1 MADVAKTVKVVSNSS
16 ACGVSLCELT
26 SNNIEADSLDI
37 HNRSSSNPDSTD
49 LTLNLPS
56 PDEETSLQELIESEL
71 ALRKELIESQF
82 SPRFSSYADTVG
94 EVDGTDAIGVKQIDS
109 SPVKSSP
116 TILFAENCDEAD
128 YEALDVNTQF
138 ILAERNHSFQTFT
151 GNDMF
156 FFNTLD
162 DTQMNGIDPCLKD
175 EQDLADPFLEE
186 EPNIVESEIESTQEP
201 NEIETCSISYPEAV
215 DECLHE
221 SSESDCVTDS
231 SVLKDG
237 IDQITLSTFDP
248 FTTIVD
254 SSKSE
259 PIDNPDIVE
268 TPSSECADSDF
279 ICIQA
284 DISNDDLI
292 NGTGS
297 KSVGGVHP
305 SQNLD
310 ESLGACDYVE
320 TMPEEVLLDE
330 GIPTNDV
337 VSVNV
342 SNSMEEFECGS
353 NGLLQSVGRVVTNVF
368 DTVDIDDDEIPVTP
382 EEATSKVMEESVNYK
397 VIIPEIDIIPP
408 DDNEISE
415 SELVSN
421 EELSIASDGHG
432 PEVELTNGLAE
443 DEFANWTTVAEA
455 LETEEET
462 RQISEIPEDL
472 GPADTDVHVHADDIV
487 PEVCSPKNTDSSYS
501 DSEKSEFVMTKT
513 AEKKTKKKKSE
524 GEDTI
529 KIKKTKKTKKSDPEK
544 ENISVA
550 NSGLT
555 HVGSV
560 TNNEVEMSPKECI
573 HADGKIMDDDLSSV
587 SVKVLKSTY
596 ANQNHAWPSKEMMKE
611 IDEDIQLCGP
621 IQSLKQT
628 YCNQAQKTYRKQD
641 NPEKKEVIETGISI
655 KELRRSF
662 GDLSTL
668 CDEEDAERANYCNLV
683 NLPAESKQQ
692 QKSSF
697 SKFDQ
702 LSKKTVLHVRSVD
715 AAKVQ
720 KQFNQTAESAPE
732 QTSNC
737 KSCGKQVFQMEQV
750 KAERAVWHKNC
761 FRCKECN
768 KQLTVDIYSSHEGQV
783 YCKPHFRELFKPKAV
798 VDEDAEL
805 PRLRKPELIIRE
817 NQPIELPPEVVRAS
831 DKPDLGLEELS
842 TLNVKSRYQ
851 VFEKSETTGGSELER
866 SPSSVGVKRS
876 PSILSK
882 LARFQAKG
890 MDIGVTDDSL
900 NGIPYEES
908 STSSDEEEE
917 VEGEEG
923 EADRELI
930 RSNRKQRERPVS
942 FSKMEDIKC
951 RWESGQAAWREEQRQ
966 ERKQE
971 IQNIRSRLFLG
982 KQGKMKEMYE
992 QAVKDSEN
1000 MTTKKEVGVRSEK
1013 AKSIKEKFERGEV
1026 LPDDDAAEEDDR
1038 SKKGMEEDMS
1048 VFEAGISKKSRS
1060 LFLELDATAVKTQQ
1074 QQQQQQPLLSPL
1086 KSPLT
1091 KDDPRRR
1098 LRETVL
1104 LRQPSEDVVRSSD
1117 FIEDVKVETAEVS
1130 NKFKFFETYKAPEKE
1145 RKQFRITPP
1154 REGQVK
1160 VSSPDRE
1167 IYRDPDIVRSEDKLE
1182 DDEVMKTN
1190 TAKKM
1195 LSIFRQLE
1203 ENASKEDIP
1212 DGPKPL
1218 KRFTPPP
1225 DYRRDSGSSE
1235 EETESEEEDEDEEE
1249 EEEEGDVN
1257 PNIVRSSDKIEDEFL
1272 KQAQNAARAKALR
1285 AKFERWEEK
1294 ENRANANAAT
1304 NASHAVGNLNGSLE
1318 LDQSSEHTSIDTT
1331 KSLRARFESLK
1342 NESQQP
1348 KERIP
1353 RPKVNRF
1360 VEIQTTCA
1368 EFCSFCEKKV
1378 YPLEKVE
1385 TGGKLLHKQ
1394 CFRCLQ
1400 CNCILRMETYTLNN
1414 GKLYCIPHFKQLFI
1428 AKGNYEEGFGLDQHK
1443 RKWSNRNNSED
1454 DLLNSLNSSP
1464 EN

>member
-621 IQSLKQT
+621 IQSL
-628 YCNQAQKTYRKQD
+628 
-641 NPEKKEVIETGISI
+641 
-655 KELRRSF
+655 RRSF

-668 CDEEDAERANYCNLV
+668 CDEEDAEVRDQDCVLNGV
-683 NLPAESKQQ
+683 DV
-692 QKSSF
+692 KSSF

-1098 LRETVL
+1098 LRE
-1104 LRQPSEDVVRSSD
+1104 
-1117 FIEDVKVETAEVS
+1117 
-1130 NKFKFFETYKAPEKE
+1130 
-1145 RKQFRITPP
+1145 
-1154 REGQVK
+1154 

>member
-1 MADVAKTVKVVSNSS
+1 
-16 ACGVSLCELT
+16 
-26 SNNIEADSLDI
+26 
-37 HNRSSSNPDSTD
+37 
-49 LTLNLPS
+49 
-56 PDEETSLQELIESEL
+56 
-71 ALRKELIESQF
+71 
-82 SPRFSSYADTVG
+82 
-94 EVDGTDAIGVKQIDS
+94 
-109 SPVKSSP
+109 
-116 TILFAENCDEAD
+116 
-128 YEALDVNTQF
+128 
-138 ILAERNHSFQTFT
+138 
-151 GNDMF
+151 MF

-162 DTQMNGIDPCLKD
+162 DTQINGTDPYLKD
-175 EQDLADPFLEE
+175 DEGLADPFLGEE
-186 EPNIVESEIESTQEP
+186 SHAVYSDIESTQEP
-201 NEIETCSISYPEAV
+201 NELEICSTSHV
-215 DECLHE
+215 DDLDECRQE
-221 SSESDCVTDS
+221 SSESDS
-231 SVLKDG
+231 SILKDV
-237 IDQITLSTFDP
+237 DHITLSTFDP

-259 PIDNPDIVE
+259 TIDNPDIVE

-279 ICIQA
+279 ICLQVE
-284 DISNDDLI
+284 
-292 NGTGS
+292 TGD
-297 KSVGGVHP
+297 KFDTVVEP
-305 SQNLD
+305 SQNLN
-310 ESLGACDYVE
+310 ENFGACDCIE
-320 TMPEEVLLDE
+320 TISEEVVPD
-330 GIPTNDV
+330 GDFRTNYV
-337 VSVNV
+337 VSVGL
-342 SNSMEEFECGS
+342 SNSMDEFGCG
-353 NGLLQSVGRVVTNVF
+353 NNDHVTNVF
-368 DTVDIDDDEIPVTP
+368 DTLEIDDYEIPVTP
-382 EEATSKVMEESVNYK
+382 EEATAEITEEHGK
-397 VIIPEIDIIPP
+397 FKITIPEIDIIPP

-421 EELSIASDGHG
+421 EELSISSSGAG
-432 PEVELTNGLAE
+432 PQIELTGPLVE
-443 DEFANWTTVAEA
+443 DGFETWETVAEPSG
-455 LETEEET
+455 
-462 RQISEIPEDL
+462 RIPERSDSL
-472 GPADTDVHVHADDIV
+472 EYVPEEFGGGTEVANVHADEIV
-487 PEVCSPKNTDSSYS
+487 SEVCPKNTDSSYS
-501 DSEKSEFVMTKT
+501 DSEKSEFVTTKT
-513 AEKKTKKKKSE
+513 AEKKTKKTKNE
-524 GEDTI
+524 GGEST

-550 NSGLT
+550 DTALT
-555 HVGSV
+555 HADSV
-560 TNNEVEMSPKECI
+560 ANNEVKISPKENI
-573 HADGKIMDDDLSSV
+573 PADDKIVDDDLSSV

-596 ANQNHAWPSKEMMKE
+596 ANQIQTQASKETAKE
-611 IDEDIQLCGP
+611 IDCDIQLCGP
-621 IQSLKQT
+621 IQS
-628 YCNQAQKTYRKQD
+628 
-641 NPEKKEVIETGISI
+641 
-655 KELRRSF
+655 LRRSF

-668 CDEEDAERANYCNLV
+668 CDKEDAEVRDEDSAPFSLD
-683 NLPAESKQQ
+683 S
-692 QKSSF
+692 KSSF

-720 KQFNQTAESAPE
+720 KQFNQSAESASE

-768 KQLTVDIYSSHEGQV
+768 KQLTVDIYSSHEGQL

-798 VDEDAEL
+798 VDEDFEP
-805 PRLRKPELIIRE
+805 PRLRKPEMIIRE

-842 TLNVKSRYQ
+842 SLNVKSRYQ
-851 VFEKSETTGGSELER
+851 VFEKSDSLSGADVER
-866 SPSSVGVKRS
+866 SPSSVSVKRS

-908 STSSDEEEE
+908 STSSDEDEEIE
-917 VEGEEG
+917 AEEG
-923 EADRELI
+923 EADRDLI
-930 RSNRKQRERPVS
+930 RSSRKQRERPVS

-951 RWESGQAAWREEQRQ
+951 RWETGQAAWREEQRQ

-1000 MTTKKEVGVRSEK
+1000 LTTKKEVGVRSEK
-1013 AKSIKEKFERGEV
+1013 AKSIKERFERGEV
-1026 LPDDDAAEEDDR
+1026 LPDDDAVEEGVVKDDH
-1038 SKKGMEEDMS
+1038 SKKAVDEDMS

-1060 LFLELDATAVKTQQ
+1060 LFLELDATAAKNHH
-1074 QQQQQQPLLSPL
+1074 QQQPSASPL
-1086 KSPLT
+1086 KSPLPV
-1091 KDDPRRR
+1091 DDARRR
-1098 LRETVL
+1098 SRETVL

-1117 FIEDVKVETAEVS
+1117 FVEDVKVETAEVS
-1130 NKFKFFETYKAPEKE
+1130 NKFKFFETYKEPEKQ

-1160 VSSPDRE
+1160 ANSPERE
-1167 IYRDPDIVRSEDKLE
+1167 IYRDPEVVRSEDKVE

-1195 LSIFRQLE
+1195 LSIFRQME

-1225 DYRRDSGSSE
+1225 DYTRDS
-1235 EETESEEEDEDEEE
+1235 ETESDEEE
-1249 EEEEGDVN
+1249 EEEEEEDVD

-1272 KQAQNAARAKALR
+1272 KQAQNDARAKALR

-1304 NASHAVGNLNGSLE
+1304 NASHAVGNLNGSLD
-1318 LDQSSEHTSIDTT
+1318 LDQSSEHSSIDTT
-1331 KSLRARFESLK
+1331 KSLRARFESLR

-1348 KERIP
+1348 KEKVP

-1368 EFCSFCEKKV
+1368 EFCSVCEKKV

-1385 TGGKLLHKQ
+1385 TGGKPFHKQ

-1443 RKWSNRNNSED
+1443 RKWSIRNNNED
-1454 DLLNSLNSSP
+1454 DLLNSLNSGTDH
-1464 EN
+1464 

>member
-1 MADVAKTVKVVSNSS
+1 
-16 ACGVSLCELT
+16 
-26 SNNIEADSLDI
+26 
-37 HNRSSSNPDSTD
+37 
-49 LTLNLPS
+49 
-56 PDEETSLQELIESEL
+56 
-71 ALRKELIESQF
+71 
-82 SPRFSSYADTVG
+82 
-94 EVDGTDAIGVKQIDS
+94 
-109 SPVKSSP
+109 
-116 TILFAENCDEAD
+116 
-128 YEALDVNTQF
+128 
-138 ILAERNHSFQTFT
+138 
-151 GNDMF
+151 MF

-162 DTQMNGIDPCLKD
+162 DTQINGTDPYLKD
-175 EQDLADPFLEE
+175 DEGLADPFLGEE
-186 EPNIVESEIESTQEP
+186 SHAVYSDIESTQEP
-201 NEIETCSISYPEAV
+201 NELEICSTSHV
-215 DECLHE
+215 DDLDECRQE
-221 SSESDCVTDS
+221 SSESDS
-231 SVLKDG
+231 SILKDV
-237 IDQITLSTFDP
+237 DHITLSTFDP

-259 PIDNPDIVE
+259 TIDNPDIVE

-279 ICIQA
+279 ICLQVE
-284 DISNDDLI
+284 
-292 NGTGS
+292 TGD
-297 KSVGGVHP
+297 KFDTVVEP
-305 SQNLD
+305 SQNLN
-310 ESLGACDYVE
+310 ENFGACDCIE
-320 TMPEEVLLDE
+320 TISEEVVPD
-330 GIPTNDV
+330 GDFRTNYV
-337 VSVNV
+337 VSVGL
-342 SNSMEEFECGS
+342 SNSMDEFGCG
-353 NGLLQSVGRVVTNVF
+353 NNDHVTNVF
-368 DTVDIDDDEIPVTP
+368 DTLEIDDYEIPVTP
-382 EEATSKVMEESVNYK
+382 EEATAEITEEHGK
-397 VIIPEIDIIPP
+397 FKITIPEIDIIPP

-421 EELSIASDGHG
+421 EELSISSSGAG
-432 PEVELTNGLAE
+432 PQIELTGPLVE
-443 DEFANWTTVAEA
+443 DGFETWETVAEPSG
-455 LETEEET
+455 
-462 RQISEIPEDL
+462 RIPERSDSL
-472 GPADTDVHVHADDIV
+472 EYVPEEFGGGTEVANVHADEIV
-487 PEVCSPKNTDSSYS
+487 SEVCPKNTDSSYS
-501 DSEKSEFVMTKT
+501 DSEKSEFVTTKT
-513 AEKKTKKKKSE
+513 AEKKTKKTKNE
-524 GEDTI
+524 GGEST

-550 NSGLT
+550 DTALT
-555 HVGSV
+555 HADSV
-560 TNNEVEMSPKECI
+560 ANNEVKISPKENI
-573 HADGKIMDDDLSSV
+573 PADDKIVDDDLSSV
-587 SVKVLKSTY
+587 SVKV
-596 ANQNHAWPSKEMMKE
+596 
-611 IDEDIQLCGP
+611 
-621 IQSLKQT
+621 
-628 YCNQAQKTYRKQD
+628 
-641 NPEKKEVIETGISI
+641 
-655 KELRRSF
+655 LRRSF

-668 CDEEDAERANYCNLV
+668 CDKEDAEVRDEDSAPFSLD
-683 NLPAESKQQ
+683 S
-692 QKSSF
+692 KSSF

-720 KQFNQTAESAPE
+720 KQFNQSAESASE

-768 KQLTVDIYSSHEGQV
+768 KQLTVDIYSSHEGQL

-798 VDEDAEL
+798 VDEDFEP
-805 PRLRKPELIIRE
+805 PRLRKPEMIIRE

-842 TLNVKSRYQ
+842 SLNVKSRYQ
-851 VFEKSETTGGSELER
+851 VFEKSDSLSGADVER
-866 SPSSVGVKRS
+866 SPSSVSVKRS

-908 STSSDEEEE
+908 STSSDEDEEIE
-917 VEGEEG
+917 AEEG
-923 EADRELI
+923 EADRDLI
-930 RSNRKQRERPVS
+930 RSSRKQRERPVS

-951 RWESGQAAWREEQRQ
+951 RWETGQAAWREEQRQ

-1000 MTTKKEVGVRSEK
+1000 LTTKKEVGVRSEK
-1013 AKSIKEKFERGEV
+1013 AKSIKERFERGEV
-1026 LPDDDAAEEDDR
+1026 LPDDDAVEEGVVKDDH
-1038 SKKGMEEDMS
+1038 SKKAVDEDMS

-1060 LFLELDATAVKTQQ
+1060 LFLELDATAAKNHH
-1074 QQQQQQPLLSPL
+1074 QQQPSASPL
-1086 KSPLT
+1086 KSPLPV
-1091 KDDPRRR
+1091 DDARRR
-1098 LRETVL
+1098 SRETVL

-1117 FIEDVKVETAEVS
+1117 FVEDVKVETAEVS
-1130 NKFKFFETYKAPEKE
+1130 NKFKFFETYKEPEKQ

-1160 VSSPDRE
+1160 ANSPERE
-1167 IYRDPDIVRSEDKLE
+1167 IYRDPEVVRSEDKVE

-1195 LSIFRQLE
+1195 LSIFRQME

-1225 DYRRDSGSSE
+1225 DYTRDS
-1235 EETESEEEDEDEEE
+1235 ETESDEEE
-1249 EEEEGDVN
+1249 EEEEEEDVD

-1272 KQAQNAARAKALR
+1272 KQAQNDARAKALR

-1304 NASHAVGNLNGSLE
+1304 NASHAVGNLNGSLD
-1318 LDQSSEHTSIDTT
+1318 LDQSSEHSSIDTT
-1331 KSLRARFESLK
+1331 KSLRARFESLR

-1348 KERIP
+1348 KEKVP

-1368 EFCSFCEKKV
+1368 EFCSVCEKKV

-1385 TGGKLLHKQ
+1385 TGGKPFHKQ

-1443 RKWSNRNNSED
+1443 RKWSIRNNNED
-1454 DLLNSLNSSP
+1454 DLLNSLNSGTDH
-1464 EN
+1464 

>member
-1 MADVAKTVKVVSNSS
+1 
-16 ACGVSLCELT
+16 
-26 SNNIEADSLDI
+26 
-37 HNRSSSNPDSTD
+37 
-49 LTLNLPS
+49 
-56 PDEETSLQELIESEL
+56 
-71 ALRKELIESQF
+71 
-82 SPRFSSYADTVG
+82 
-94 EVDGTDAIGVKQIDS
+94 
-109 SPVKSSP
+109 
-116 TILFAENCDEAD
+116 
-128 YEALDVNTQF
+128 
-138 ILAERNHSFQTFT
+138 
-151 GNDMF
+151 MF

-162 DTQMNGIDPCLKD
+162 DTQINGTDPYLKD
-175 EQDLADPFLEE
+175 DEGLADPFLGEE
-186 EPNIVESEIESTQEP
+186 SHAVYSDIESTQEP
-201 NEIETCSISYPEAV
+201 NELEICSTSHV
-215 DECLHE
+215 DDLDECRQE
-221 SSESDCVTDS
+221 SSESDS
-231 SVLKDG
+231 SILKDV
-237 IDQITLSTFDP
+237 DHITLSTFDP

-259 PIDNPDIVE
+259 TIDNPDIVE

-279 ICIQA
+279 ICLQVE
-284 DISNDDLI
+284 
-292 NGTGS
+292 TGD
-297 KSVGGVHP
+297 KFDTVVEP
-305 SQNLD
+305 SQNLN
-310 ESLGACDYVE
+310 ENFGACDCIE
-320 TMPEEVLLDE
+320 TISEEVVPD
-330 GIPTNDV
+330 GDFRTNYV
-337 VSVNV
+337 VSVGL
-342 SNSMEEFECGS
+342 SNSMDEFGCG
-353 NGLLQSVGRVVTNVF
+353 NNDHVTNVF
-368 DTVDIDDDEIPVTP
+368 DTLEIDDYEIPVTP
-382 EEATSKVMEESVNYK
+382 EEATAEITEEHGK
-397 VIIPEIDIIPP
+397 FKITIPEIDIIPP

-421 EELSIASDGHG
+421 EELSISSSGAG
-432 PEVELTNGLAE
+432 PQIELTGPLVE
-443 DEFANWTTVAEA
+443 DGFETWETVAEPSG
-455 LETEEET
+455 
-462 RQISEIPEDL
+462 RIPERSDSL
-472 GPADTDVHVHADDIV
+472 EYVPEEFGGGTEVANVHADEIV
-487 PEVCSPKNTDSSYS
+487 SEVCPKNTDSSYS
-501 DSEKSEFVMTKT
+501 DSEKSEFVTTKT
-513 AEKKTKKKKSE
+513 AEKKTKKTKNE
-524 GEDTI
+524 GGEST

-550 NSGLT
+550 DTALT
-555 HVGSV
+555 HADSV
-560 TNNEVEMSPKECI
+560 ANNEVKISPKENI
-573 HADGKIMDDDLSSV
+573 PADDKIVDDDLSSV

-596 ANQNHAWPSKEMMKE
+596 ANQIQTQASKETAKE
-611 IDEDIQLCGP
+611 IDCDIQLCGP
-621 IQSLKQT
+621 IQSL
-628 YCNQAQKTYRKQD
+628 
-641 NPEKKEVIETGISI
+641 
-655 KELRRSF
+655 
-662 GDLSTL
+662 
-668 CDEEDAERANYCNLV
+668 
-683 NLPAESKQQ
+683 
-692 QKSSF
+692 KSSF

-720 KQFNQTAESAPE
+720 KQFNQSAESASE

-768 KQLTVDIYSSHEGQV
+768 KQLTVDIYSSHEGQL

-798 VDEDAEL
+798 VDEDFEP
-805 PRLRKPELIIRE
+805 PRLRKPEMIIRE

-842 TLNVKSRYQ
+842 SLNVKSRYQ
-851 VFEKSETTGGSELER
+851 VFEKSDSLSGADVER
-866 SPSSVGVKRS
+866 SPSSVSVKRS

-908 STSSDEEEE
+908 STSSDEDEEIE
-917 VEGEEG
+917 AEEG
-923 EADRELI
+923 EADRDLI
-930 RSNRKQRERPVS
+930 RSSRKQRERPVS

-951 RWESGQAAWREEQRQ
+951 RWETGQAAWREEQRQ

-1000 MTTKKEVGVRSEK
+1000 LTTKKEVGVRSEK
-1013 AKSIKEKFERGEV
+1013 AKSIKERFERGEV
-1026 LPDDDAAEEDDR
+1026 LPDDDAVEEGVVKDDH
-1038 SKKGMEEDMS
+1038 SKKAVDEDMS

-1060 LFLELDATAVKTQQ
+1060 LFLELDATAAKNHH
-1074 QQQQQQPLLSPL
+1074 QQQPSASPL
-1086 KSPLT
+1086 KSPLPV
-1091 KDDPRRR
+1091 DDARRR
-1098 LRETVL
+1098 SRETVL

-1117 FIEDVKVETAEVS
+1117 FVEDVKVETAEVS
-1130 NKFKFFETYKAPEKE
+1130 NKFKFFETYKEPEKQ

-1160 VSSPDRE
+1160 ANSPERE
-1167 IYRDPDIVRSEDKLE
+1167 IYRDPEVVRSEDKVE

-1195 LSIFRQLE
+1195 LSIFRQME

-1225 DYRRDSGSSE
+1225 DYTRDS
-1235 EETESEEEDEDEEE
+1235 ETESDEEE
-1249 EEEEGDVN
+1249 EEEEEEDVD

-1272 KQAQNAARAKALR
+1272 KQAQNDARAKALR

-1304 NASHAVGNLNGSLE
+1304 NASHAVGNLNGSLD
-1318 LDQSSEHTSIDTT
+1318 LDQSSEHSSIDTT
-1331 KSLRARFESLK
+1331 KSLRARFESLR

-1348 KERIP
+1348 KEKVP

-1368 EFCSFCEKKV
+1368 EFCSVCEKKV

-1385 TGGKLLHKQ
+1385 TGGKPFHKQ

-1443 RKWSNRNNSED
+1443 RKWSIRNNNED
-1454 DLLNSLNSSP
+1454 DLLNSLNSGTDH
-1464 EN
+1464 

>member
-1 MADVAKTVKVVSNSS
+1 MADVAKTVKV
-16 ACGVSLCELT
+16 
-26 SNNIEADSLDI
+26 
-37 HNRSSSNPDSTD
+37 
-49 LTLNLPS
+49 
-56 PDEETSLQELIESEL
+56 
-71 ALRKELIESQF
+71 
-82 SPRFSSYADTVG
+82 
-94 EVDGTDAIGVKQIDS
+94 
-109 SPVKSSP
+109 
-116 TILFAENCDEAD
+116 
-128 YEALDVNTQF
+128 
-138 ILAERNHSFQTFT
+138 
-151 GNDMF
+151 
-156 FFNTLD
+156 
-162 DTQMNGIDPCLKD
+162 
-175 EQDLADPFLEE
+175 
-186 EPNIVESEIESTQEP
+186 
-201 NEIETCSISYPEAV
+201 
-215 DECLHE
+215 
-221 SSESDCVTDS
+221 
-231 SVLKDG
+231 
-237 IDQITLSTFDP
+237 
-248 FTTIVD
+248 
-254 SSKSE
+254 
-259 PIDNPDIVE
+259 
-268 TPSSECADSDF
+268 
-279 ICIQA
+279 
-284 DISNDDLI
+284 
-292 NGTGS
+292 
-297 KSVGGVHP
+297 
-305 SQNLD
+305 
-310 ESLGACDYVE
+310 
-320 TMPEEVLLDE
+320 
-330 GIPTNDV
+330 
-337 VSVNV
+337 
-342 SNSMEEFECGS
+342 
-353 NGLLQSVGRVVTNVF
+353 
-368 DTVDIDDDEIPVTP
+368 
-382 EEATSKVMEESVNYK
+382 
-397 VIIPEIDIIPP
+397 
-408 DDNEISE
+408 
-415 SELVSN
+415 
-421 EELSIASDGHG
+421 
-432 PEVELTNGLAE
+432 
-443 DEFANWTTVAEA
+443 
-455 LETEEET
+455 
-462 RQISEIPEDL
+462 
-472 GPADTDVHVHADDIV
+472 
-487 PEVCSPKNTDSSYS
+487 
-501 DSEKSEFVMTKT
+501 SEKSEFVMTKT

-544 ENISVA
+544 ENISV
-550 NSGLT
+550 
-555 HVGSV
+555 
-560 TNNEVEMSPKECI
+560 
-573 HADGKIMDDDLSSV
+573 
-587 SVKVLKSTY
+587 
-596 ANQNHAWPSKEMMKE
+596 
-611 IDEDIQLCGP
+611 
-621 IQSLKQT
+621 
-628 YCNQAQKTYRKQD
+628 
-641 NPEKKEVIETGISI
+641 
-655 KELRRSF
+655 
-662 GDLSTL
+662 
-668 CDEEDAERANYCNLV
+668 
-683 NLPAESKQQ
+683 
-692 QKSSF
+692 KSSF

>member
-1 MADVAKTVKVVSNSS
+1 MATQLQELVFTAMADVAKTVKVVSNSN
-16 ACGVSLCELT
+16 AGGVSLCELT
-26 SNNIEADSLDI
+26 SSHIEADSLETP
-37 HNRSSSNPDSTD
+37 NTPPSNPDSSD
-49 LTLNLPS
+49 LTLNIPS
-56 PDEETSLQELIESEL
+56 PEEGTSLQELIESEL

-82 SPRFSSYADTVG
+82 SPRISNYSDNMEEIESADTINV
-94 EVDGTDAIGVKQIDS
+94 IKNSDS
-109 SPVKSSP
+109 SVKSSP
-116 TILFAENCDEAD
+116 TIVSPPNYDETD
-128 YEALDVNTQF
+128 YEALDINTQF
-138 ILAERNHSFQTFT
+138 ILAERNHSFQSFT

-162 DTQMNGIDPCLKD
+162 DTQINGTD
-175 EQDLADPFLEE
+175 EQGLADPFLEE
-186 EPNIVESEIESTQEP
+186 EPNIEGDSPHEP
-201 NEIETCSISYPEAV
+201 LPTTH
-215 DECLHE
+215 D
-221 SSESDCVTDS
+221 SSESDS

-248 FTTIVD
+248 FTTIID

-259 PIDNPDIVE
+259 PNDVIE

-279 ICIQA
+279 LCLQP
-284 DISNDDLI
+284 DTN
-292 NGTGS
+292 NG
-297 KSVGGVHP
+297 GGAVEVDP
-305 SQNLD
+305 MQNLD
-310 ESLGACDYVE
+310 ENFGSGEY
-320 TMPEEVLLDE
+320 EEGGNTE
-330 GIPTNDV
+330 IPTNEV
-337 VSVNV
+337 VSVGVN
-342 SNSMEEFECGS
+342 NSMEEFECET
-353 NGLLQSVGRVVTNVF
+353 VDRVVTNVF
-368 DTVDIDDDEIPVTP
+368 DTLEIDDDEIPITS
-382 EEATSKVMEESVNYK
+382 EEFPSKVTEAPTEPHVT
-397 VIIPEIDIIPP
+397 IPEIDVIPP

-421 EELSIASDGHG
+421 EELSTASNG
-432 PEVELTNGLAE
+432 PGLDNEQAYVPVEDDDVEA
-443 DEFANWTTVAEA
+443 WTTVGEA
-455 LETEEET
+455 VEIETETETETGFETEIQLNSEEVT
-462 RQISEIPEDL
+462 EE
-472 GPADTDVHVHADDIV
+472 ADVHAGD
-487 PEVCSPKNTDSSYS
+487 VCPVKSTDS
-501 DSEKSEFVMTKT
+501 DSEKSEVVTTKT
-513 AEKKTKKKKSE
+513 TEKKTKKKKSDGAE
-524 GEDTI
+524 ST
-529 KIKKTKKTKKSDPEK
+529 KTKKTKKTKKSDPEK
-544 ENISVA
+544 ENISVEE
-550 NSGLT
+550 T
-555 HVGSV
+555 EI
-560 TNNEVEMSPKECI
+560 TNVDTVINDEV
-573 HADGKIMDDDLSSV
+573 KIPPREPLEDEDDLSNV
-587 SVKVLKSTY
+587 SVKV
-596 ANQNHAWPSKEMMKE
+596 
-611 IDEDIQLCGP
+611 
-621 IQSLKQT
+621 
-628 YCNQAQKTYRKQD
+628 
-641 NPEKKEVIETGISI
+641 
-655 KELRRSF
+655 LRRSF
-662 GDLSTL
+662 GDLSSL
-668 CDEEDAERANYCNLV
+668 CDKEEGEESAPINAEM
-683 NLPAESKQQ
+683 
-692 QKSSF
+692 KSSF

-715 AAKVQ
+715 ASKVQ
-720 KQFNQTAESAPE
+720 KQFNQTAEVSPE

-737 KSCGKQVFQMEQV
+737 RSCGKQVFQMEQV

-768 KQLTVDIYSSHEGQV
+768 KQLTVDIYSSHEGQL

-798 VDEDAEL
+798 VDEDIEP

-831 DKPDLGLEELS
+831 DKPDLGLEEL
-842 TLNVKSRYQ
+842 TALNVKSRYQ
-851 VFEKSETTGGSELER
+851 VFEKTDTPGAEVER
-866 SPSSVGVKRS
+866 SPSSVSVKRS

-882 LARFQAKG
+882 LAKFQAKG

-908 STSSDEEEE
+908 SSSSEEEE
-917 VEGEEG
+917 EMDGEMG
-923 EADRELI
+923 DADRDLI

-951 RWESGQAAWREEQRQ
+951 RWETGQAAWREEQRQ

-1000 MTTKKEVGVRSEK
+1000 MTQKKEVGIRSEK
-1013 AKSIKEKFERGEV
+1013 AKSIKERFERGEV
-1026 LPDDDAAEEDDR
+1026 LPDEDADETDEHG
-1038 SKKGMEEDMS
+1038 KKSVDEDMS

-1060 LFLELDATAVKTQQ
+1060 LFLELDATAAKTQQ
-1074 QQQQQQPLLSPL
+1074 QQPALMSPL
-1086 KSPLT
+1086 RSPLP
-1091 KDDPRRR
+1091 KDDSRRTS
-1098 LRETVL
+1098 RENVL
-1104 LRQPSEDVVRSSD
+1104 HRQPSEDVVRSSD
-1117 FIEDVKVETAEVS
+1117 LIEDVQVETAEVS
-1130 NKFKFFETYKAPEKE
+1130 NKFKFFETYKEPEKQ

-1160 VSSPDRE
+1160 ANSPERE
-1167 IYRDPDIVRSEDKLE
+1167 IYRDPDVIRSEDKLE

-1203 ENASKEDIP
+1203 ENATKEEVP
-1212 DGPKPL
+1212 EGPKPL

-1225 DYRRDSGSSE
+1225 DYTRDSETSE
-1235 EETESEEEDEDEEE
+1235 EETESEEEEEE
-1249 EEEEGDVN
+1249 EEEDDAD
-1257 PNIVRSSDKIEDEFL
+1257 PNIVRASDKIEDEFL

-1318 LDQSSEHTSIDTT
+1318 LDQSSEHASIDTT

-1342 NESQQP
+1342 NEAQQP
-1348 KERIP
+1348 KERAP

-1368 EFCSFCEKKV
+1368 EFCSVCEKKV

-1385 TGGKLLHKQ
+1385 TGGKLFHKQ

-1443 RKWSNRNNSED
+1443 RKWNRNSNED
-1454 DLLNSLNSSP
+1454 DLLNSLNNSADH
-1464 EN
+1464 

>member
-655 KELRRSF
+655 KEL
-662 GDLSTL
+662 
-668 CDEEDAERANYCNLV
+668 
-683 NLPAESKQQ
+683 
-692 QKSSF
+692 KSSF

-1098 LRETVL
+1098 LRE
-1104 LRQPSEDVVRSSD
+1104 
-1117 FIEDVKVETAEVS
+1117 
-1130 NKFKFFETYKAPEKE
+1130 
-1145 RKQFRITPP
+1145 
-1154 REGQVK
+1154 

-1360 VEIQTTCA
+1360 V
-1368 EFCSFCEKKV
+1368 
-1378 YPLEKVE
+1378 
-1385 TGGKLLHKQ
+1385 
-1394 CFRCLQ
+1394 
-1400 CNCILRMETYTLNN
+1400 
-1414 GKLYCIPHFKQLFI
+1414 
-1428 AKGNYEEGFGLDQHK
+1428 
-1443 RKWSNRNNSED
+1443 
-1454 DLLNSLNSSP
+1454 
-1464 EN
+1464 

>member
-1 MADVAKTVKVVSNSS
+1 
-16 ACGVSLCELT
+16 
-26 SNNIEADSLDI
+26 
-37 HNRSSSNPDSTD
+37 
-49 LTLNLPS
+49 
-56 PDEETSLQELIESEL
+56 
-71 ALRKELIESQF
+71 
-82 SPRFSSYADTVG
+82 
-94 EVDGTDAIGVKQIDS
+94 
-109 SPVKSSP
+109 
-116 TILFAENCDEAD
+116 
-128 YEALDVNTQF
+128 
-138 ILAERNHSFQTFT
+138 
-151 GNDMF
+151 MF

-162 DTQMNGIDPCLKD
+162 DTQINGTDPYLKD
-175 EQDLADPFLEE
+175 DEGLADPFLGEE
-186 EPNIVESEIESTQEP
+186 SHAVYSDIESTQEP
-201 NEIETCSISYPEAV
+201 NELEICSTSHV
-215 DECLHE
+215 DDLDECRQE
-221 SSESDCVTDS
+221 SSESDS
-231 SVLKDG
+231 SILKDV
-237 IDQITLSTFDP
+237 DHITLSTFDP

-259 PIDNPDIVE
+259 TIDNPDIVE

-279 ICIQA
+279 ICLQVE
-284 DISNDDLI
+284 
-292 NGTGS
+292 TGD
-297 KSVGGVHP
+297 KFDTVVEP
-305 SQNLD
+305 SQNLN
-310 ESLGACDYVE
+310 ENFGACDCIE
-320 TMPEEVLLDE
+320 TISEEVVPD
-330 GIPTNDV
+330 GDFRTNYV
-337 VSVNV
+337 VSVGL
-342 SNSMEEFECGS
+342 SNSMDEFGCG
-353 NGLLQSVGRVVTNVF
+353 NNDHVTNVF
-368 DTVDIDDDEIPVTP
+368 DTLEIDDYEIPVTP
-382 EEATSKVMEESVNYK
+382 EEATAEITEEHGK
-397 VIIPEIDIIPP
+397 FKITIPEIDIIPP

-421 EELSIASDGHG
+421 EELSISSSGAG
-432 PEVELTNGLAE
+432 PQIELTGPLVE
-443 DEFANWTTVAEA
+443 DGFETWETVAEPSG
-455 LETEEET
+455 
-462 RQISEIPEDL
+462 RIPERSDSL
-472 GPADTDVHVHADDIV
+472 EYVPEEFGGGTEVANVHADEIV
-487 PEVCSPKNTDSSYS
+487 SEVCPKNTDSSYS
-501 DSEKSEFVMTKT
+501 DSEKSEFVTTKT
-513 AEKKTKKKKSE
+513 AEKKTKKTKNE
-524 GEDTI
+524 GGEST

-550 NSGLT
+550 DTALT
-555 HVGSV
+555 HADSV
-560 TNNEVEMSPKECI
+560 ANNEVKISPKENI
-573 HADGKIMDDDLSSV
+573 PADDKIVDDDLSSV

-596 ANQNHAWPSKEMMKE
+596 ANQIQTQASKETAKE
-611 IDEDIQLCGP
+611 IDCDIQLCGP

-628 YCNQAQKTYRKQD
+628 YCNQAQKSYRKQD
-641 NPEKKEVIETGISI
+641 SPEQKELIATGISI
-655 KELRRSF
+655 KEL
-662 GDLSTL
+662 
-668 CDEEDAERANYCNLV
+668 
-683 NLPAESKQQ
+683 
-692 QKSSF
+692 KSSF

-720 KQFNQTAESAPE
+720 KQFNQSAESASE

-768 KQLTVDIYSSHEGQV
+768 KQLTVDIYSSHEGQL

-798 VDEDAEL
+798 VDEDFEP
-805 PRLRKPELIIRE
+805 PRLRKPEMIIRE

-842 TLNVKSRYQ
+842 SLNVKSRYQ
-851 VFEKSETTGGSELER
+851 VFEKSDSLSGADVER
-866 SPSSVGVKRS
+866 SPSSVSVKRS

-908 STSSDEEEE
+908 STSSDEDEEIE
-917 VEGEEG
+917 AEEG
-923 EADRELI
+923 EADRDLI
-930 RSNRKQRERPVS
+930 RSSRKQRERPVS

-951 RWESGQAAWREEQRQ
+951 RWETGQAAWREEQRQ

-1000 MTTKKEVGVRSEK
+1000 LTTKKEVGVRSEK
-1013 AKSIKEKFERGEV
+1013 AKSIKERFERGEV
-1026 LPDDDAAEEDDR
+1026 LPDDDAVEEGVVKDDH
-1038 SKKGMEEDMS
+1038 SKKAVDEDMS

-1060 LFLELDATAVKTQQ
+1060 LFLELDATAAKNHH
-1074 QQQQQQPLLSPL
+1074 QQQPSASPL
-1086 KSPLT
+1086 KSPLPV
-1091 KDDPRRR
+1091 DDARRR
-1098 LRETVL
+1098 SRETVL

-1117 FIEDVKVETAEVS
+1117 FVEDVKVETAEVS
-1130 NKFKFFETYKAPEKE
+1130 NKFKFFETYKEPEKQ

-1160 VSSPDRE
+1160 ANSPERE
-1167 IYRDPDIVRSEDKLE
+1167 IYRDPEVVRSEDKVE

-1195 LSIFRQLE
+1195 LSIFRQME

-1225 DYRRDSGSSE
+1225 DYTRDS
-1235 EETESEEEDEDEEE
+1235 ETESDEEE
-1249 EEEEGDVN
+1249 EEEEEEDVD

-1272 KQAQNAARAKALR
+1272 KQAQNDARAKALR

-1304 NASHAVGNLNGSLE
+1304 NASHAVGNLNGSLD
-1318 LDQSSEHTSIDTT
+1318 LDQSSEHSSIDTT
-1331 KSLRARFESLK
+1331 KSLRARFESLR

-1348 KERIP
+1348 KEKVP

-1368 EFCSFCEKKV
+1368 EFCSVCEKKV

-1385 TGGKLLHKQ
+1385 TGGKPFHKQ

-1443 RKWSNRNNSED
+1443 RKWSIRNNNED
-1454 DLLNSLNSSP
+1454 DLLNSLNSGTDH
-1464 EN
+1464 

>member
-1 MADVAKTVKVVSNSS
+1 
-16 ACGVSLCELT
+16 
-26 SNNIEADSLDI
+26 
-37 HNRSSSNPDSTD
+37 
-49 LTLNLPS
+49 
-56 PDEETSLQELIESEL
+56 
-71 ALRKELIESQF
+71 
-82 SPRFSSYADTVG
+82 
-94 EVDGTDAIGVKQIDS
+94 
-109 SPVKSSP
+109 
-116 TILFAENCDEAD
+116 
-128 YEALDVNTQF
+128 
-138 ILAERNHSFQTFT
+138 
-151 GNDMF
+151 MF

-162 DTQMNGIDPCLKD
+162 DTQINGTDPYLKD
-175 EQDLADPFLEE
+175 DEGLADPFLGEE
-186 EPNIVESEIESTQEP
+186 SHAVYSDIESTQEP
-201 NEIETCSISYPEAV
+201 NELEICSTSHV
-215 DECLHE
+215 DDLDECRQE
-221 SSESDCVTDS
+221 SSESDS
-231 SVLKDG
+231 SILKDV
-237 IDQITLSTFDP
+237 DHITLSTFDP

-259 PIDNPDIVE
+259 TIDNPDIVE

-279 ICIQA
+279 ICLQVE
-284 DISNDDLI
+284 
-292 NGTGS
+292 TGD
-297 KSVGGVHP
+297 KFDTVVEP
-305 SQNLD
+305 SQNLN
-310 ESLGACDYVE
+310 ENFGACDCIE
-320 TMPEEVLLDE
+320 TISEEVVPD
-330 GIPTNDV
+330 GDFRTNYV
-337 VSVNV
+337 VSVGL
-342 SNSMEEFECGS
+342 SNSMDEFGCG
-353 NGLLQSVGRVVTNVF
+353 NNDHVTNVF
-368 DTVDIDDDEIPVTP
+368 DTLEIDDYEIPVTP
-382 EEATSKVMEESVNYK
+382 EEATAEITEEHGK
-397 VIIPEIDIIPP
+397 FKITIPEIDIIPP

-421 EELSIASDGHG
+421 EELSISSSGAG
-432 PEVELTNGLAE
+432 PQIELTGPLVE
-443 DEFANWTTVAEA
+443 DGFETWETVAEPSG
-455 LETEEET
+455 
-462 RQISEIPEDL
+462 RIPERSDSL
-472 GPADTDVHVHADDIV
+472 EYVPEEFGGGTEVANVHADEIV
-487 PEVCSPKNTDSSYS
+487 SEVCPKNTDSSYS
-501 DSEKSEFVMTKT
+501 DSEKSEFVTTKT
-513 AEKKTKKKKSE
+513 AEKKTKKTKNE
-524 GEDTI
+524 GGEST

-544 ENISVA
+544 ENISV
-550 NSGLT
+550 
-555 HVGSV
+555 
-560 TNNEVEMSPKECI
+560 
-573 HADGKIMDDDLSSV
+573 
-587 SVKVLKSTY
+587 
-596 ANQNHAWPSKEMMKE
+596 
-611 IDEDIQLCGP
+611 
-621 IQSLKQT
+621 
-628 YCNQAQKTYRKQD
+628 
-641 NPEKKEVIETGISI
+641 
-655 KELRRSF
+655 
-662 GDLSTL
+662 
-668 CDEEDAERANYCNLV
+668 
-683 NLPAESKQQ
+683 
-692 QKSSF
+692 KSSF

-720 KQFNQTAESAPE
+720 KQFNQSAESASE

-768 KQLTVDIYSSHEGQV
+768 KQLTVDIYSSHEGQL

-798 VDEDAEL
+798 VDEDFEP
-805 PRLRKPELIIRE
+805 PRLRKPEMIIRE

-842 TLNVKSRYQ
+842 SLNVKSRYQ
-851 VFEKSETTGGSELER
+851 VFEKSDSLSGADVER
-866 SPSSVGVKRS
+866 SPSSVSVKRS

-908 STSSDEEEE
+908 STSSDEDEEIE
-917 VEGEEG
+917 AEEG
-923 EADRELI
+923 EADRDLI
-930 RSNRKQRERPVS
+930 RSSRKQRERPVS

-951 RWESGQAAWREEQRQ
+951 RWETGQAAWREEQRQ

-1000 MTTKKEVGVRSEK
+1000 LTTKKEVGVRSEK
-1013 AKSIKEKFERGEV
+1013 AKSIKERFERGEV
-1026 LPDDDAAEEDDR
+1026 LPDDDAVEEGVVKDDH
-1038 SKKGMEEDMS
+1038 SKKAVDEDMS

-1060 LFLELDATAVKTQQ
+1060 LFLELDATAAKNHH
-1074 QQQQQQPLLSPL
+1074 QQQPSASPL
-1086 KSPLT
+1086 KSPLPV
-1091 KDDPRRR
+1091 DDARRR
-1098 LRETVL
+1098 SRETVL

-1117 FIEDVKVETAEVS
+1117 FVEDVKVETAEVS
-1130 NKFKFFETYKAPEKE
+1130 NKFKFFETYKEPEKQ

-1160 VSSPDRE
+1160 ANSPERE
-1167 IYRDPDIVRSEDKLE
+1167 IYRDPEVVRSEDKVE

-1195 LSIFRQLE
+1195 LSIFRQME

-1225 DYRRDSGSSE
+1225 DYTRDS
-1235 EETESEEEDEDEEE
+1235 ETESDEEE
-1249 EEEEGDVN
+1249 EEEEEEDVD

-1272 KQAQNAARAKALR
+1272 KQAQNDARAKALR

-1304 NASHAVGNLNGSLE
+1304 NASHAVGNLNGSLD
-1318 LDQSSEHTSIDTT
+1318 LDQSSEHSSIDTT
-1331 KSLRARFESLK
+1331 KSLRARFESLR

-1348 KERIP
+1348 KEKVP

-1368 EFCSFCEKKV
+1368 EFCSVCEKKV

-1385 TGGKLLHKQ
+1385 TGGKPFHKQ

-1443 RKWSNRNNSED
+1443 RKWSIRNNNED
-1454 DLLNSLNSSP
+1454 DLLNSLNSGTDH
-1464 EN
+1464 

>member
-1 MADVAKTVKVVSNSS
+1 
-16 ACGVSLCELT
+16 
-26 SNNIEADSLDI
+26 
-37 HNRSSSNPDSTD
+37 
-49 LTLNLPS
+49 
-56 PDEETSLQELIESEL
+56 
-71 ALRKELIESQF
+71 
-82 SPRFSSYADTVG
+82 
-94 EVDGTDAIGVKQIDS
+94 
-109 SPVKSSP
+109 
-116 TILFAENCDEAD
+116 
-128 YEALDVNTQF
+128 
-138 ILAERNHSFQTFT
+138 
-151 GNDMF
+151 MF

-162 DTQMNGIDPCLKD
+162 DTQINGTDPYLKD
-175 EQDLADPFLEE
+175 DEGLADPFLGEE
-186 EPNIVESEIESTQEP
+186 SHAVYSDIESTQEP
-201 NEIETCSISYPEAV
+201 NELEICSTSHV
-215 DECLHE
+215 DDLDECRQE
-221 SSESDCVTDS
+221 SSESDS
-231 SVLKDG
+231 SILKDV
-237 IDQITLSTFDP
+237 DHITLSTFDP

-259 PIDNPDIVE
+259 TIDNPDIVE

-279 ICIQA
+279 ICLQVE
-284 DISNDDLI
+284 
-292 NGTGS
+292 TGD
-297 KSVGGVHP
+297 KFDTVVEP
-305 SQNLD
+305 SQNLN
-310 ESLGACDYVE
+310 ENFGACDCIE
-320 TMPEEVLLDE
+320 TISEEVVPD
-330 GIPTNDV
+330 GDFRTNYV
-337 VSVNV
+337 VSVGL
-342 SNSMEEFECGS
+342 SNSMDEFGCG
-353 NGLLQSVGRVVTNVF
+353 NNDHVTNVF
-368 DTVDIDDDEIPVTP
+368 DTLEIDDYEIPVTP
-382 EEATSKVMEESVNYK
+382 EEATAEITEEHGK
-397 VIIPEIDIIPP
+397 FKITIPEIDIIPP

-421 EELSIASDGHG
+421 EELSISSSGAG
-432 PEVELTNGLAE
+432 PQIELTGPLVE
-443 DEFANWTTVAEA
+443 DGFETWETVAEPSG
-455 LETEEET
+455 
-462 RQISEIPEDL
+462 RIPERSDSL
-472 GPADTDVHVHADDIV
+472 EYVPEEFGGGTEVANVHADEIV
-487 PEVCSPKNTDSSYS
+487 SEVCPKNTDSSYS
-501 DSEKSEFVMTKT
+501 DSEKSEFVTTKT
-513 AEKKTKKKKSE
+513 AEKKTKKTKNE
-524 GEDTI
+524 GGEST

-544 ENISVA
+544 ENISV
-550 NSGLT
+550 
-555 HVGSV
+555 
-560 TNNEVEMSPKECI
+560 
-573 HADGKIMDDDLSSV
+573 
-587 SVKVLKSTY
+587 KSTY
-596 ANQNHAWPSKEMMKE
+596 ANQIQTQASKETAKE
-611 IDEDIQLCGP
+611 IDCDIQLCGP
-621 IQSLKQT
+621 IQSL
-628 YCNQAQKTYRKQD
+628 
-641 NPEKKEVIETGISI
+641 
-655 KELRRSF
+655 
-662 GDLSTL
+662 
-668 CDEEDAERANYCNLV
+668 
-683 NLPAESKQQ
+683 
-692 QKSSF
+692 KSSF

-720 KQFNQTAESAPE
+720 KQFNQSAESASE

-768 KQLTVDIYSSHEGQV
+768 KQLTVDIYSSHEGQL

-798 VDEDAEL
+798 VDEDFEP
-805 PRLRKPELIIRE
+805 PRLRKPEMIIRE

-842 TLNVKSRYQ
+842 SLNVKSRYQ
-851 VFEKSETTGGSELER
+851 VFEKSDSLSGADVER
-866 SPSSVGVKRS
+866 SPSSVSVKRS

-908 STSSDEEEE
+908 STSSDEDEEIE
-917 VEGEEG
+917 AEEG
-923 EADRELI
+923 EADRDLI
-930 RSNRKQRERPVS
+930 RSSRKQRERPVS

-951 RWESGQAAWREEQRQ
+951 RWETGQAAWREEQRQ

-1000 MTTKKEVGVRSEK
+1000 LTTKKEVGVRSEK
-1013 AKSIKEKFERGEV
+1013 AKSIKERFERGEV
-1026 LPDDDAAEEDDR
+1026 LPDDDAVEEGVVKDDH
-1038 SKKGMEEDMS
+1038 SKKAVDEDMS

-1060 LFLELDATAVKTQQ
+1060 LFLELDATAAKNHH
-1074 QQQQQQPLLSPL
+1074 QQQPSASPL
-1086 KSPLT
+1086 KSPLPV
-1091 KDDPRRR
+1091 DDARRR
-1098 LRETVL
+1098 SRETVL

-1117 FIEDVKVETAEVS
+1117 FVEDVKVETAEVS
-1130 NKFKFFETYKAPEKE
+1130 NKFKFFETYKEPEKQ

-1160 VSSPDRE
+1160 ANSPERE
-1167 IYRDPDIVRSEDKLE
+1167 IYRDPEVVRSEDKVE

-1195 LSIFRQLE
+1195 LSIFRQME

-1225 DYRRDSGSSE
+1225 DYTRDS
-1235 EETESEEEDEDEEE
+1235 ETESDEEE
-1249 EEEEGDVN
+1249 EEEEEEDVD

-1272 KQAQNAARAKALR
+1272 KQAQNDARAKALR

-1304 NASHAVGNLNGSLE
+1304 NASHAVGNLNGSLD
-1318 LDQSSEHTSIDTT
+1318 LDQSSEHSSIDTT
-1331 KSLRARFESLK
+1331 KSLRARFESLR

-1348 KERIP
+1348 KEKVP

-1368 EFCSFCEKKV
+1368 EFCSVCEKKV

-1385 TGGKLLHKQ
+1385 TGGKPFHKQ

-1443 RKWSNRNNSED
+1443 RKWSIRNNNED
-1454 DLLNSLNSSP
+1454 DLLNSLNSGTDH
-1464 EN
+1464 

>member
-655 KELRRSF
+655 KEL
-662 GDLSTL
+662 
-668 CDEEDAERANYCNLV
+668 
-683 NLPAESKQQ
+683 
-692 QKSSF
+692 KSSF

-1098 LRETVL
+1098 LRE
-1104 LRQPSEDVVRSSD
+1104 
-1117 FIEDVKVETAEVS
+1117 
-1130 NKFKFFETYKAPEKE
+1130 
-1145 RKQFRITPP
+1145 
-1154 REGQVK
+1154 